1 VRTVSGMSVVGN
13 RTSVVGEHLSCYT
26 TVVRRGQERQLV
38 VGAVEEDHV
47 LNAHVTTVRGEL

>member
-1 VRTVSGMSVVGN
+1 MSVVGN